1 MARNIVIVGGG
12 AAGTLVALH
21 LAREARRAT
30 AVTVIEP
37 RDQLGEGVA
46 FGTIDTTHLL
56 NVPAAGMSAFDDEP
70 NHFVAWAGCAPADF
84 VPRTRYAEYLR
95 TELQRRV
102 EANPSVSIRHICD
115 TAAHVDAAKR
125 RVTTSSGESFAGDS
139 TVIALGNAAPT
150 MPSWTESFTTIPV
163 ITDPWQHDVLD
174 TVTAGSRVLC
184 VGTGLTFVDVALSLV
199 RRGAKVTGVSRHG
212 LLPEVHAPYGALPEL
227 TSELSSPVAVARWI
241 REQSDWRAALAAL
254 RPETQRLW
262 RTFTTA
268 QQAQF
273 LRHARR
279 YWDVHRHRMSAEVS
293 EALLR
298 ERASGNIAVC
308 RGDARTYAESKS
320 FDIVVLCTG
329 PDETALLHT
338 APLAS
343 LVADGTICPGPHGMG
358 IATDADTGQVHNSTG
373 RLVDGLYAIGPLRRG
388 TLWETTAIPEIRS
401 EARRLATLLLA

>member
-56 NVPAAGMSAFDDEP
+56 NVPAGGMSAFDDEP

-95 TELQRRV
+95 TELHRRI
-102 EANPSVSIRHICD
+102 EANPSVSIRHIRD

-125 RVTTSSGESFAGDS
+125 RVTTSSGEPFAGDS

-212 LLPEVHAPYGALPEL
+212 LLPEVHAPHGALPEL
-227 TSELSSPVAVARWI
+227 PSALSSPVAVSRWI

-329 PDETALLHT
+329 PDDAALLHT

-358 IATDADTGQVHNSTG
+358 IATDADTGQVHDSTG

-388 TLWETTAIPEIRS
+388 TLWETTAIPEIRI